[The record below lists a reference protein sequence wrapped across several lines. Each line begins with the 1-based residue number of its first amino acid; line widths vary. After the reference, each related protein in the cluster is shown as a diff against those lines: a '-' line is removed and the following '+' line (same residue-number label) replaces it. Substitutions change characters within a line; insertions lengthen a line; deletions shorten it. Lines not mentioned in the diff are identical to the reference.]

1 MAIDAKKV
9 LVGAPDQSTTTGAV
23 NFAPIGT
30 TLPTD
35 ATTALDNAFSKCGYV
50 SEDGITLSQNY
61 STTDIHDWSRATV
74 RTMLDEYTGEISLVF
89 IQMGY
94 EELCAI
100 FGEDNVTRV
109 AATAQHGE
117 QIKVKLGAHLA
128 DPKCFAFNMKDGDAR
143 IRIVV
148 PNAQA
153 QPDGDMVFVANQP
166 ISLALRLK
174 CNADADGQ
182 SIYIYTDDGV
192 VSA

>member
-74 RTMLDEYTGEISLVF
+74 RTMVRAGLPVRPTRMRRASCRSRAMGPSSL
-89 IQMGY
+89 IQPRS
-94 EELCAI
+94 LPASLP
-100 FGEDNVTRV
+100 
-109 AATAQHGE
+109 ATT
-117 QIKVKLGAHLA
+117 
-128 DPKCFAFNMKDGDAR
+128 AR
-143 IRIVV
+143 
-148 PNAQA
+148 
-153 QPDGDMVFVANQP
+153 
-166 ISLALRLK
+166 
-174 CNADADGQ
+174 
-182 SIYIYTDDGV
+182 
-192 VSA
+192 